1 MKKIYYLKTCDTSL
15 RIIKQIRENTN
26 DAFFEEFTFQNIKA
40 NPITAAELNE
50 MHKLT
55 SSYEVLF
62 SRRAKKYHQ
71 MGLKT
76 QSLSEKDYK
85 RFLLDEYTFLK
96 RPVIII
102 DNEIFVGNS
111 KKNVDL
117 LLNKLSSKK

>member
-15 RIIKQIRENTN
+15 RIIKQLRENTN

-40 NPITAAELNE
+40 NPITVAELNE
-50 MHKLT
+50 MYKLT
-55 SSYEVLF
+55 SSYEILF
-62 SRRAKKYHQ
+62 SKRAKKYHQ

-102 DNEIFVGNS
+102 HNEIFVGSS
-111 KKNVDL
+111 KKNVEL
-117 LLNKLSSKK
+117 LLEFIQK